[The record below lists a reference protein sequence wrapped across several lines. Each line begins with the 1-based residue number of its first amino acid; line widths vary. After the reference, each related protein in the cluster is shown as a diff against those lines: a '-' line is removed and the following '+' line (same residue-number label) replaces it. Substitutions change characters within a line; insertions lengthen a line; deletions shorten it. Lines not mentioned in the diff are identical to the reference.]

1 MFKISV
7 SEFEGRYITAT
18 RDIEIGESILR
29 CKSYFAVTCEDF
41 KKNSCYNCIKLIK
54 SPPSPQQPPR
64 CFNCN
69 EVWYCSEKCKQENQP
84 KHQHYECTFF
94 KNIKS
99 PKLIQNYKFDFDS
112 YSEIRIILGLLSRY
126 YKDKLLNNKFV
137 SPITINDQNIE
148 QQQQQQQQEEDD
160 QEFINDTLDGV
171 LDLVEN
177 DINEETNNVAKEYID
192 KIIDYIINLLNFTLC
207 NNTTTST
214 LSTTTTTTL
223 ENIEINN
230 NNKNIDDLIKLIRPL
245 IQKVRCNQFGIWT
258 KNDKCIGMAVSP
270 SSSYFNHSCIPNCE
284 SVRDGSN
291 MTFKSLFPIKKGEQ
305 INISYLA
312 LDKSTKRRRDYLKF
326 GYYFHCQCPR
336 CNSSDIDPT
345 GKLEDSLDDW
355 ISKFYCRQ
363 KKCTGLY
370 YSKLKLSNQ
379 SLIIDNN
386 NNNNNS
392 NNNEIHLSCSTCNDP
407 LIVDSTFF
415 LNKPNY

>member
-1 MFKISV
+1 MFKSFDGLKLSN
-7 SEFEGRYITAT
+7 SESEGRYIIAN
-18 RDIEIGESILR
+18 RDIDIGESILK

-54 SPPSPQQPPR
+54 SPSPQQVPR
-64 CFNCN
+64 CFGCN
-69 EVWYCSEKCKQENQP
+69 EVWYCSEKCKQDNQA

-94 KNIKS
+94 NNIKS
-99 PKLIQNYKFDFDS
+99 PKLIQNSKLDFDS

-126 YKDKLLNNKFV
+126 YQDKLLNNKFN
-137 SPITINDQNIE
+137 SSIIIINN
-148 QQQQQQQQEEDD
+148 QQQDD
-160 QEFINDTLDGV
+160 DDDDDDFIKDTLDGV

-177 DINEETNNVAKEYID
+177 DINEETNSVAKEYID
-192 KIIDYIINLLNFTLC
+192 NIIEYIINILKLTL
-207 NNTTTST
+207 
-214 LSTTTTTTL
+214 
-223 ENIEINN
+223 NN
-230 NNKNIDDLIKLIRPL
+230 NNNNNNNIEELIKLIRPL

-284 SVRDGSN
+284 SVRDGSD
-291 MTFKSLFPIKKGEQ
+291 MTFKSLFPIKKGDQ

-336 CNSSDIDPT
+336 CNSTDIDPT
-345 GKLEDSLDDW
+345 GKLEDSLDNW
-355 ISKFYCRQ
+355 ISKFYCHQ

-370 YSKLKLSNQ
+370 YSKLKLSLQ
-379 SLIIDNN
+379 SLTNIDNH
-386 NNNNNS
+386 
-392 NNNEIHLSCSTCNDP
+392 EIQLSCSTCNDQ
-407 LIVDSTFF
+407 LFVNSNFY